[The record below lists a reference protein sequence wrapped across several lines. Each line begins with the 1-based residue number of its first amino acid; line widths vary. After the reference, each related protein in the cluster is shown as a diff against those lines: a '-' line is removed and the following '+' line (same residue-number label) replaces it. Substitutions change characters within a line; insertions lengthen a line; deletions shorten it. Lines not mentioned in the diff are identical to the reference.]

1 MVRQSKHTIKKIV
14 HCIKMLN
21 LSVKKLK
28 LIAENRGIKGYKG
41 ISKNKLWS
49 ILNVPKPIKNKTI
62 RDVRKEDYNT
72 YEIIKDIKSL
82 FESIKKIK
90 LPRT

>member
-1 MVRQSKHTIKKIV
+1 
-14 HCIKMLN
+14 MLN
-21 LSVKKLK
+21 LSLKKLK

-41 ISKNKLWS
+41 ISKSKLLS

-62 RDVRKEDYNT
+62 KDVRKEDYNT
-72 YEIIKDIKSL
+72 YEILKDIKSL
-82 FESIKKIK
+82 FEPIKKIK